1 MMRAGERLGLG
12 PDDLIPFGHDKAKVR
27 LDVLDRPRT
36 RPAPGRLI
44 LVSAITPTKAGEG
57 KTTTSIGLA
66 DALTADGQSACLAL
80 REPSIGPCMGVKGGG
95 TGGGRSRLTP
105 SDDINL
111 HFTGDMHAVTAAH
124 NLLAATLDN
133 HLHHGN
139 ALDVDPQ
146 RVAWRRVLDQNDRS
160 LRNAIIG
167 LGGVNQGIPR
177 ESGFDITAASE
188 VMAML
193 CLSDGP
199 EDLRG
204 RLDRT
209 LVALNR
215 RGEAV
220 TAKDLGVTGALM
232 ALLRDA
238 MLPNLV
244 QTEEGTPALV
254 HGGPFANIAHGCS
267 SVVASRIALQLADW
281 TVNEAGFGFDL
292 GAEKF
297 FDIKCTGAGLD
308 PAAVVLVATVRALKL
323 HGGVKFKDLDGPNPE
338 AVERGLPNLTK
349 HLENVAAFGKP
360 AIVAVNR
367 FGADTEAEI
376 AVVLE
381 HCAGLGIPCA
391 ASTHFAEGGAGAVA
405 LSRLVREA
413 AQGAAAGFQPLY
425 QPSDS
430 LPDKITAV
438 ASRIY
443 GADGIRLTKKARRDL
458 KDIER
463 LGWADLPIC
472 VAKTQSSLSDDPRR
486 RGRPEHFEVTVAR
499 LVPNPGAGFIVVL
512 TGDIMRMPGLPRS
525 PQAERIDLVDGVIVG
540 VA

>member
-267 SVVASRIALQLADW
+267 SVVASRMALQLADW
-281 TVNEAGFGFDL
+281 TVTEAGFGFDL